1 MLTIFSSIAIGQN
14 SEQMMLIKEFY
25 HNLYKEN
32 IAPEKMVEKYI
43 FYKGDKG
50 RSNAI
55 KSIQQ
60 LRDSSISNDKHF
72 LLLRNDIL
80 NKNYT
85 VQHYDEFNNKD
96 IVKFSEL
103 DNQFKTN
110 IYKVTPKSTIP
121 NYILIQGNK
130 IASFFGFQKG
140 ENSSYIFI
148 TYQ

>member
-1 MLTIFSSIAIGQN
+1 MFSSIAMGQN
-14 SEQMMLIKEFY
+14 PEQMILIKEFY

-32 IAPEKMVEKYI
+32 ITPEKMVEKYI
-43 FYKGDKG
+43 LYEGAQGF
-50 RSNAI
+50 SNAI

-60 LRDSSISNDKHF
+60 LRDSSSSNDEHF

-80 NKNYT
+80 NKDFT
-85 VQHYDEFNNKD
+85 VQQYDQLSDTD
-96 IVKFSEL
+96 IAKFREI
-103 DNQFKTN
+103 DDQFKSN

-140 ENSSYIFI
+140 ENSSYIFMS
-148 TYQ
+148 YQ